1 MKLQLK
7 IAFVCALAT
16 TITHAGVIPLGG
28 EHAMVSQVTGHQS
41 HPSVALRSGGGLVA
55 WENSSPTGTKR
66 IAVQPLGEE

>member
-7 IAFVCALAT
+7 IAFVCVLAT

-41 HPSVALRSGGGLVA
+41 HPSVA
-55 WENSSPTGTKR
+55 
-66 IAVQPLGEE
+66 